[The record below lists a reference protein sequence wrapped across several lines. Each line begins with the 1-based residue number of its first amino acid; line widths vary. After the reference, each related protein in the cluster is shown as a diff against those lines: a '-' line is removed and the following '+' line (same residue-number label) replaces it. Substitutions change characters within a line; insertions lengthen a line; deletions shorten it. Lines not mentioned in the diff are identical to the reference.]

1 MQYDFKKI
9 EKHWQKHWQDEQMF
23 KTETNSIK
31 PKYYILDMFP
41 YPSAHGLHVGH
52 ISGYSATDILSRY
65 NRMKGYNVLHP
76 MGWDA
81 FGLPAEQFAL
91 ETGKN
96 PADFTKENIKNF
108 KRQIIESG
116 KGIDW
121 DREISTAEPYY
132 FKWTQ
137 WIFKKLYEHDLA
149 ELKDIEVNWCE
160 ELGTVL
166 ANDEIVLIEG
176 KMYSERGNHPVY
188 KKAMRQWVLKITKYA
203 DRLLEDLDL
212 LDWPENLKEMQ
223 RNWIGKSEGAIIN
236 FKVNDSNLSF
246 DVFTTRPDTIYG
258 ATYCVLAP
266 EHPLLLQITNED
278 EMDAVNEYIEITK
291 QKPELDRLTNKEK
304 TGVFT
309 GSYAINPLNGK
320 KIPIWTADYV
330 LNNYGT
336 GAVMA
341 VPAHDERD
349 FEFAQ
354 THGLDIIEV
363 VKSDIDTAFTGDGI
377 HYNSG
382 IIDGLKNV
390 EASKKII
397 DYLEKN
403 NEGYR
408 HNNYKLR
415 DWVFSRQRYWGEPFP
430 IVYDK
435 EGNIITLDD
444 EDLPLELPK
453 INNIRPSGS
462 GESPLANVKDWL
474 YLEYK
479 GREVKRETNTMPQ
492 LAGSAWYYIAYI
504 LKDHLGMIPL
514 NTDEAK
520 NELKKWLPVDL
531 YVGGTEHAVGHLLYA
546 RFWHKF
552 LYDLGIVDTKEPFI
566 KIVNQGMILGDD
578 HTKMSKSK
586 GNVINPDDIID
597 EFGADTLRTYEMF
610 MGPLESEKIWSTEG
624 VAGIKKFIDRVF
636 RMFNFP
642 IKEEVKELDFIYNQ
656 TVKKVTEDFDNLSFN
671 TAISQLM
678 IFVNEVYK
686 VKEISKLQA
695 RGFLKLFNPI
705 APHVTEE
712 INKEVL
718 KINEELIYSE
728 WPTYDEAKLVLS
740 KTEIVVQVNGKLRA
754 RFEAELDLDKDQLQK
769 LALEHENVIKH
780 LEGLEIKKIIVIPNK
795 LVNIVGGN

>member
-1 MQYDFKKI
+1 MQYEFSKI
-9 EKHWQKHWQDEQMF
+9 EKKWQKHWQNKQMF

-41 YPSAHGLHVGH
+41 YPSANGLHVGH
-52 ISGYSATDILSRY
+52 ISGYTATDILSRY
-65 NRMKGYNVLHP
+65 YRMKGYNVLHP

-96 PADFTKENIKNF
+96 PADFTKQNIENF

-121 DREISTAEPYY
+121 NREISTAEPYY

-137 WIFKKLYEHDLA
+137 WIFKKLFEHGLA
-149 ELKDIEVNWCE
+149 ELKDIEVNWCQ

-166 ANDEIVLIEG
+166 ANDEIVIIEG

-223 RNWIGKSEGAIIN
+223 RNWIGKSDGAIID
-236 FKVNDSNLSF
+236 FKVVESDITF

-258 ATYCVLAP
+258 ATYCVIAP
-266 EHPLLLQITNED
+266 EHPLLLKITNED
-278 EMDAVNEYIEITK
+278 EIDAVRAYIESTK
-291 QKPELDRLTNKEK
+291 QKTELDRLANKDK

-309 GSYAINPLNGK
+309 GAYAINPLNGN

-330 LNNYGT
+330 LANYGT
-336 GAVMA
+336 GSVMA
-341 VPAHDERD
+341 VPGHDERD
-349 FEFAQ
+349 FDFAQ
-354 THGLDIIEV
+354 KHGLDIIEV
-363 VKSDIDTAFTGDGI
+363 IKGDSDTAFTGDGI

-382 IIDGLKNV
+382 IVDGLNNL
-390 EASKKII
+390 EASNKII
-397 DYLEKN
+397 NYLEKTN
-403 NEGYR
+403 QGYG
-408 HNNYKLR
+408 HSTYKIR

-430 IVYDK
+430 IVYD
-435 EGNIITLDD
+435 EAGNIFTLNDD
-444 EDLPLELPK
+444 DLPLELPK

-462 GESPLANVKDWL
+462 GESPLANVNEWL
-474 YLEYK
+474 YLEHNGK
-479 GREVKRETNTMPQ
+479 KVKRETNTMPQ
-492 LAGSAWYYIAYI
+492 LAGSSWYYIGYI

-514 NTDEAK
+514 DTDAAK
-520 NELKKWLPVDL
+520 EELKKWLPVDL

-552 LYDLGIVDTKEPFI
+552 LYDLGIVETKEPFI

-578 HTKMSKSK
+578 NTKMSKSK
-586 GNVINPDDIID
+586 GNVINPDDIVHQY
-597 EFGADTLRTYEMF
+597 GADTLRTYEMF
-610 MGPLESEKIWSTEG
+610 MGPLESEKLWSTDG
-624 VAGIKKFIDRVF
+624 VLGIKKFIDRVF
-636 RMFNFP
+636 RMFKFE
-642 IKEEVKELDFIYNQ
+642 ILETVEELDFVYNQ
-656 TVKKVTEDFDNLSFN
+656 TVKKVTEDFNNLAFN
-671 TAISQLM
+671 TAVSQLM

-686 VKEISKLQA
+686 VKKISSTQA

-705 APHVTEE
+705 APHITEE
-712 INKEVL
+712 INKEIL
-718 KINEELIYSE
+718 KINEELIYSD
-728 WPTYDEAKLVLS
+728 WPTYDEAKLVLD
-740 KTEIVVQVNGKLRA
+740 EVQIVVQVNGKLRA
-754 RFEAELDLDKDQLQK
+754 RFKASADLSKEELQE
-769 LALEHENVIKH
+769 LALANENVAKY
-780 LEGLEIKKIIVIPNK
+780 LEGLQINKIIVIPNK